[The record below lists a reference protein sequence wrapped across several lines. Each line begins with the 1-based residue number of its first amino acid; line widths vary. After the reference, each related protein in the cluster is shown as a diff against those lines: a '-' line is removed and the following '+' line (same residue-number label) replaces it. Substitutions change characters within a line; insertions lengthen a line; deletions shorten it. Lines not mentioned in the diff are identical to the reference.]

1 MVTVA
6 GCWSRVVRPPFC
18 PQAVGTPLLPHQKQA
33 LSWMCARENKCTLP
47 PFWEKKGELYYNRL
61 TCFSAKEMPESV
73 CGGIL
78 ADDMGLVSP
87 WRSTRLLPNQILL
100 NENMTS
106 SPGKDS
112 DHYGAHTHQLSWWKP
127 STCGDVC
134 KWNPTVLC
142 FPLPSNQI
150 VLIQVFYAHVCRRT
164 SLHL

>member
-1 MVTVA
+1 MVMVA

-87 WRSTRLLPNQILL
+87 EEAL
-100 NENMTS
+100 
-106 SPGKDS
+106 G
-112 DHYGAHTHQLSWWKP
+112 
-127 STCGDVC
+127 CC
-134 KWNPTVLC
+134 
-142 FPLPSNQI
+142 
-150 VLIQVFYAHVCRRT
+150 LIRFY
-164 SLHL
+164 